1 MSTSL
6 KEKKMTKNLTPEE
19 VRALASLSIFVDKR
33 KRYVFVD
40 RFTKQGYQI
49 AQKDL
54 NFLRN
59 FSMRF
64 LIALFVY
71 IVGFS
76 LLNIDWWVAALTAIG
91 GLAVSELFYRLYFL
105 KKLPEANVK
114 AEDAKS
120 VSWIQV
126 QISDDKDKLRKKLIS
141 FGLLTVISF
150 VFIIIA
156 NYQNEYLFTMAAFQ
170 AYLFFYTG
178 VLIYGLYKKK

>member
-1 MSTSL
+1 MS
-6 KEKKMTKNLTPEE
+6 KNLTPEQI
-19 VRALASLSIFVDKR
+19 RALATLSIFVDKR
-33 KRYVFVD
+33 NRYVYVD
-40 RFTKQGYQI
+40 RFSKQGYQI
-49 AQKDL
+49 GQKDL

-59 FSMRF
+59 FSLRF

-76 LLNIDWWVAALTAIG
+76 VLSIDWWVAALTALG
-91 GLAVSELFYRLYFL
+91 GLVASEVLYRIYFL
-105 KKLPEANVK
+105 KKLPEVSVK

-120 VSWIQV
+120 VSWLHV
-126 QISDDKDKLRKKLIS
+126 QISEDKDKLKKKLIS

-178 VLIYGLYKKK
+178 VLIYGLYGKK

>member
-6 KEKKMTKNLTPEE
+6 KEKKMTRDLTPEE
-19 VRALASLSIFVDKR
+19 TRALATLSIFVDKR
-33 KRYVFVD
+33 KRYVYVD
-40 RFTKQGYQI
+40 RFTKKGYQI
-49 AQKDL
+49 GQKDL
-54 NFLRN
+54 SFLRN
-59 FSMRF
+59 FSLRF

-76 LLNIDWWVAALTAIG
+76 VLSIDWWIAALTAVG
-91 GLAVSELFYRLYFL
+91 GLAVSELIYRMYFL
-105 KKLPEANVK
+105 KKLPEVTVK

-120 VSWIQV
+120 VSWLHV
-126 QISDDKDKLRKKLIS
+126 QISEDKDKLRKKLIS

-156 NYQNEYLFTMAAFQ
+156 NYQNEYLLTMAAFQ

-178 VLIYGLYKKK
+178 LLIYGFFKKN